1 MHFFSNFRRIV
12 WNFLFI
18 GNMKLYSLTLIH
30 KLIQLIRGKE
40 FINEKRPWN
49 EQKEEGVGKSMFI
62 REYILT
68 DHTMDTDIFALTK
81 SFYGVITI

>member
-40 FINEKRPWN
+40 FIYEKWPWN

-62 REYILT
+62 REYVLT

>member
-1 MHFFSNFRRIV
+1 
-12 WNFLFI
+12 
-18 GNMKLYSLTLIH
+18 MKLYSLTLIH

-40 FINEKRPWN
+40 FIYEKRPWN

-62 REYILT
+62 REYVLT